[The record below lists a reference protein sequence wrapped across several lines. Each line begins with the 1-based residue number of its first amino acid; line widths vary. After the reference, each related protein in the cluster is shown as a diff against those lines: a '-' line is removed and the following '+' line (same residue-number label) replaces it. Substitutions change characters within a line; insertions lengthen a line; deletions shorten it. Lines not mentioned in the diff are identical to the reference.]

1 LSNKTGTVMVVG
13 GGIAGLT
20 AAWELTRQNINVELV
35 EKSCFLGGH
44 SIGFTCKA
52 SDKCQQCGACSVEEM
67 LASVVNEP
75 LINVHLRTEV
85 KNLEK
90 TDTFKVSLEKSSF
103 QVEDG
108 KVIKG
113 FSVHNSPLYVAG
125 ADCADDDL
133 PSGAVK
139 IDDMGSDAEIEVDA
153 VVVATGFSPFD
164 PNIKSTYGYGKWK
177 NLITGME
184 LENILRENTFAVRP
198 SDGKIPE
205 KIAFIQC
212 VGSRDERL
220 GNLWCSQVCCAYA
233 MRMAGAIKYK
243 DSNADISIFYIDI
256 QNTGKEFP
264 VFYEKIKS
272 DVRFVRTIPVDI
284 YPLEND
290 RLTLRHMVEENG
302 TPDFEEFDLVVLSVG
317 IMPNEDTDKISKVFN
332 IALNEDGFL
341 DDNAAGTSGVF
352 VAGTAS
358 GPQGIADT
366 IASSGRTAYETM
378 KYLGVIK

>member
-1 LSNKTGTVMVVG
+1 MNNKTGTVMVVG

-20 AAWELTRQNINVELV
+20 AAWELAGQNVNVELV

-52 SDKCQQCGACSVEEM
+52 GDKCQQCGACSVEAM
-67 LASVVNEP
+67 LANVVNEP
-75 LINVHLRTEV
+75 RIKVHLKTEV
-85 KNLEK
+85 KSVEK
-90 TDTFKVSLEKSSF
+90 SDSFKVTLRKSDF
-103 QVEDG
+103 
-108 KVIKG
+108 KVDDKEIIKG
-113 FSVHNSPLYVAG
+113 FSIHNSPLYVAG
-125 ADCADDDL
+125 KNADDVPD
-133 PSGAVK
+133 GAVK
-139 IDDMGSDAEIEVDA
+139 ADDMGDDAELEVDA

-198 SDGKIPE
+198 SDGKKPE

-233 MRMAGAIKYK
+233 MRMAGAIKHK
-243 DSNADISIFYIDI
+243 DNDADISIFYIDI

-317 IMPNEDTDKISKVFN
+317 IMPNKDTGKISDIFN
-332 IALNEDGFL
+332 IPLNEDGFL
-341 DDNAAGTSGVF
+341 DDTAAKDSGVF
-352 VAGTAS
+352 VTGTAA

-366 IASSGRTAYETM
+366 IASSGKTAYDTM

>member
-1 LSNKTGTVMVVG
+1 MNNKTGTVMVVG

-52 SDKCQQCGACSVEEM
+52 SDKCQQCGACSVEAM
-67 LASVVNEP
+67 LENVVNEP
-75 LINVHLRTEV
+75 LIKVHLKTEV
-85 KNLEK
+85 KSIEK
-90 TDTFKVSLEKSSF
+90 ADSFKISLGKSNF
-103 QVEDG
+103 EIEQG
-108 KVIKG
+108 KVLKG

-125 ADCADDDL
+125 KDCADDL
-133 PSGAVK
+133 PHGTVK
-139 IDDMGSDAEIEVDA
+139 IDDMGSTTELEVDA

-177 NLITGME
+177 NIITGME
-184 LENILRENTFAVRP
+184 LENILRENTSAVRP
-198 SDGKIPE
+198 SDGRQPE

-243 DSNADISIFYIDI
+243 DSNANISIFYIDI

-290 RLTLRHMVEENG
+290 RLLLRHMVEENG

-317 IMPNEDTDKISKVFN
+317 IMPNEDTDKISKIFN
-332 IALNEDGFL
+332 IPLNEDGFL
-341 DDNAAGTSGVF
+341 DETANGTSGVF

-358 GPQGIADT
+358 GPASIADT
-366 IASSGRTAYETM
+366 MASSGKTAYETM
-378 KYLGVIK
+378 EYLGVIK

>member
-1 LSNKTGTVMVVG
+1 MNNKTGTVMVVG

-52 SDKCQQCGACSVEEM
+52 SDKCQQCGACSVEAM
-67 LASVVNEP
+67 LANVVNEP

-85 KNLEK
+85 KNIEK
-90 TDTFKVSLEKSSF
+90 ADFFKISLGKSSF
-103 QVEDG
+103 EIEQG
-108 KVIKG
+108 KVLKG
-113 FSVHNSPLYVAG
+113 FSVHNFPLYVAG
-125 ADCADDDL
+125 GECADDL
-133 PSGAVK
+133 PHGTVK
-139 IDDMGSDAEIEVDA
+139 IDDMGSTTELEVDA

-177 NLITGME
+177 NIITGMD
-184 LENILRENTFAVRP
+184 LENILRENTVAVRP
-198 SDGKIPE
+198 SDGRQPE

-243 DSNADISIFYIDI
+243 DSSANISIFYIDI

-290 RLTLRHMVEENG
+290 RLLLRHMVEENG
-302 TPDFEEFDLVVLSVG
+302 TPAFEEFDLVVLSVG
-317 IMPNEDTDKISKVFN
+317 IMPNEDTDKISKIFN
-332 IALNEDGFL
+332 IPLNEDGFL
-341 DDNAAGTSGVF
+341 DETANGTSGVF

-358 GPQGIADT
+358 GPASIADT
-366 IASSGRTAYETM
+366 MASSGKTAYETM
-378 KYLGVIK
+378 EYLGVIK

>member
-1 LSNKTGTVMVVG
+1 MNDKTGTVMVVG

-20 AAWELTRQNINVELV
+20 AAWKLAGQNINVELV
-35 EKSCFLGGH
+35 EKTCFLGGH

-52 SDKCQQCGACSVEEM
+52 GDKCQQCGACSVEAM
-67 LASVVNEP
+67 LANVVNEP
-75 LINVHLRTEV
+75 RINVHLKTEV
-85 KNLEK
+85 KSVEK
-90 TDTFKVSLEKSSF
+90 SNFFKVSLGKSDF
-103 QVEDG
+103 KVDDKE
-108 KVIKG
+108 VIKG

-125 ADCADDDL
+125 KDTDKL
-133 PSGAVK
+133 PDGAVK
-139 IDDMGSDAEIEVDA
+139 AEDMGDDAELEVDA

-184 LENILRENTFAVRP
+184 LENILRENTVAVRP
-198 SDGKIPE
+198 SDGKKPE

-243 DSNADISIFYIDI
+243 DNNADISIFYIDI

-290 RLTLRHMVEENG
+290 RLTLRHMVEQNG

-317 IMPNEDTDKISKVFN
+317 IMPNKDTKKISDTFN
-332 IALNEDGFL
+332 IPLNEDGFL
-341 DDNAAGTSGVF
+341 DDTAAGDSGIF
-352 VAGTAS
+352 VAGTAA

-366 IASSGRTAYETM
+366 IASSGKIAYDTM

>member
-1 LSNKTGTVMVVG
+1 MNNKTGTVMVVG

-52 SDKCQQCGACSVEEM
+52 NDKCQQCGACSVEAM
-67 LASVVNEP
+67 LANVVDEP
-75 LINVHLRTEV
+75 RINIHLKTEV
-85 KNLEK
+85 KKIERADAF
-90 TDTFKVSLEKSSF
+90 TISLHKSDF
-103 QVEDG
+103 EVEDG
-108 KVIKG
+108 KIVKG
-113 FSVHNSPLYVAG
+113 FSMHNFPLYVAG
-125 ADCADDDL
+125 KNIANEDL
-133 PSGAVK
+133 PKGAVK
-139 IDDMGSDAEIEVDA
+139 IDDMGDETEFEVDA

-164 PNIKSTYGYGKWK
+164 PNVKSTYGYGKWK
-177 NLITGME
+177 NVITGME

-198 SDGKIPE
+198 SDGKAPE

-272 DVRFVRTIPVDI
+272 DVKFVRTIPVDI

-317 IMPNEDTDKISKVFN
+317 IMPSEDTDKISNIFN
-332 IALNEDGFL
+332 IPLNEDGFL
-341 DDNAAGTSGVF
+341 DDTAVGTPGIF

-366 IASSGRTAYETM
+366 ITSSGKTAYETM